1 MVESISISGRRFF
14 PPAQRR
20 QVIFRIESVYR
31 RLVWSLG
38 VDSRPLAVSAEV
50 AFLSNREVLTV
61 IMVFMIIMP
70 ARANLWRINLP
81 PRCVRHLYPF
91 PK

>member
-14 PPAQRR
+14 PLTQRR

-38 VDSRPLAVSAEV
+38 VDSRPLALSAEV